1 MPSSPKGRQA
11 GPASPVPEPKER
23 RRARR
28 PRWLQQSKGPSRW
41 SAAAPP
47 RIRDAAPILE
57 TYVSRALRAQHDLD
71 VHAVGDLDAHELSQR
86 TFVRVEVDEPL
97 VFFFKQKTAYEI
109 TV

>member
-28 PRWLQQSKGPSRW
+28 SRWLQQSKGPSRW
-41 SAAAPP
+41 AAAAPP

-57 TYVSRALRAQHDLD
+57 NYVSRALRAQHDLD
-71 VHAVGDLDAHELSQR
+71 VHAVGDLDAHGFSR
-86 TFVRVEVDEPL
+86 GTCVRVDVDGRAVDP
-97 VFFFKQKTAYEI
+97 
-109 TV
+109 